1 MITTDLLSRGMDIK
15 SVQHVVN
22 YDSPATARGYVHRAG
37 RTARAGRQGDVWT
50 LVMEKDARWFWKNV
64 LGVVKRS
71 RKVERVDMKS
81 IVIPETVQ
89 ETYDTI
95 IET

>member
-1 MITTDLLSRGMDIK
+1 
-15 SVQHVVN
+15 
-22 YDSPATARGYVHRAG
+22 
-37 RTARAGRQGDVWT
+37 
-50 LVMEKDARWFWKNV
+50 